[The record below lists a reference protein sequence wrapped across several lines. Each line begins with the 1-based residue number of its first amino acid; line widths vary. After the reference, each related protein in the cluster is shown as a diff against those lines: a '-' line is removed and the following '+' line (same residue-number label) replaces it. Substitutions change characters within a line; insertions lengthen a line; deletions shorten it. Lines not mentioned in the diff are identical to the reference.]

1 MQWYVYVGIAMLVIL
16 AVYIVIDIRT
26 RKALKEKRAA
36 ERAEAKKTR
45 SKKKKHKKK

>member
-16 AVYIVIDIRT
+16 ALYVVVDFRT
-26 RKALKEKRAA
+26 KKALKEKKAA

-45 SKKKKHKKK
+45 TKKKKHKKK